1 MAHFACVK
9 FPDFS
14 FKGNISEKER
24 ASERKNE
31 GDLSFFLSLALSWN
45 RLRKYQPHRWLVY
58 VQLSK
63 KEKFHG
69 IKLQKYGNIGRQTC
83 QTLQT
88 YSQL

>member
-31 GDLSFFLSLALSWN
+31 GALSFFLSLALESQIK
-45 RLRKYQPHRWLVY
+45 RV
-58 VQLSK
+58 K
-63 KEKFHG
+63 KGKDQF
-69 IKLQKYGNIGRQTC
+69 
-83 QTLQT
+83 
-88 YSQL
+88 